1 MSSDPSY
8 WLERSY
14 HNLIEIRFGFKFKFI
29 STRPHIHAGSGC
41 SITSFTTH
49 NYKRPFAAVGHSICM
64 ICWTFVWSVGLLAY
78 WIGKK
83 QGIIFPNAIICLY
96 RPCVEQERNGVR
108 IHISRYTASK
118 HVKDSFDS
126 ESNFHENVKWMN
138 RNLRVFKYTSSD
150 IEWKF
155 LIQTFHFKVRKLLTK
170 YIPFHSLLVQ
180 RSWTFPETQLCS
192 LENRG

>member
-108 IHISRYTASK
+108 IHISRYTAGLFETRKTLLMASRIFMK
-118 HVKDSFDS
+118 MSSGWTVIWEYLNILVLILS
-126 ESNFHENVKWMN
+126 ES
-138 RNLRVFKYTSSD
+138 S
-150 IEWKF
+150 
-155 LIQTFHFKVRKLLTK
+155 
-170 YIPFHSLLVQ
+170 
-180 RSWTFPETQLCS
+180 
-192 LENRG
+192 